1 MSPATPRLMVIIL
14 AATGIV
20 VAGVVAL
27 ALDSWL
33 VLGALLVLHAIATG
47 IVVGYTFKRVAEDED
62 KPDPVV
68 EARLEEERAGTS
80 ASP

>member
-1 MSPATPRLMVIIL
+1 MVIIL